1 MTRHVAATAAAD
13 TAAVA
18 TERGD
23 GAVKVQ
29 TLLDS
34 HEHEG
39 GGNGANHKE
48 ARILTLQVINMV
60 AYEVWFVDSKSEV
73 ISDFW
78 GCLVAS
84 RVRF

>member
-1 MTRHVAATAAAD
+1 MTRHVAATAAAAAVAD

-18 TERGD
+18 TERRD

-48 ARILTLQVINMV
+48 GRILLMHLI
-60 AYEVWFVDSKSEV
+60 
-73 ISDFW
+73 
-78 GCLVAS
+78 
-84 RVRF
+84 